1 MKKLSGSPEN
11 DVKTTHP
18 SVPLG
23 GYILSDKPITFHEDR
38 PITTVNVKNTG
49 DRPIQVGSHFHFF
62 EANKELEFERG
73 KAFGKRLNIT
83 ATTAIRFEPGD
94 VISVDLIPFSGQQ
107 TVYGFNNLV
116 DGWVGNAPGVHGD
129 APNDFLK
136 NAIEQGFKTFR

>member
-1 MKKLSGSPEN
+1 MKTKSSTQEN
-11 DVKTTHP
+11 NVKTP
-18 SVPLG
+18 DAEVPLG
-23 GYILSDKPITFHEDR
+23 GYILADKPIAFNEGR
-38 PITTVNVKNTG
+38 PVTTVSVKNTG

-62 EANKELEFERG
+62 EANKELEFERT

-116 DGWVGNAPGVHGD
+116 DGWVGNTSGTPGD
-129 APNDFLK
+129 APDDILK
-136 NAIEQGFKTFR
+136 NAVKHGFKTLL

>member
-1 MKKLSGSPEN
+1 MKKNSSSPEKN
-11 DVKTTHP
+11 VKTTD
-18 SVPLG
+18 SAAPLG
-23 GYILSDKPITFHEDR
+23 GYVLSDKPIIFNEGR

-107 TVYGFNNLV
+107 TIYGFNNLV
-116 DGWVGNAPGVHGD
+116 DGWIGNAAGCQGD
-129 APNDFLK
+129 APDDILK
-136 NAIEQGFKTFR
+136 NAIEHGFKTIR